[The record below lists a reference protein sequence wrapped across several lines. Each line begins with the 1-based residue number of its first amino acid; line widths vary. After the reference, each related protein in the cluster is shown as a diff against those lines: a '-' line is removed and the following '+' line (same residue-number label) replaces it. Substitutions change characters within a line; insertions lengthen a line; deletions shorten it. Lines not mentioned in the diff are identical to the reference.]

1 MYMLADYFAIDSALG
16 VRCKSCQHQWSGHS
30 GAWLRNLPNVFACFD
45 IELDAA
51 DMTAIAALA
60 REGGR
65 QLNPEGLSP
74 RWDS

>member
-1 MYMLADYFAIDSALG
+1 MSSLAAI
-16 VRCKSCQHQWSGHS
+16 
-30 GAWLRNLPNVFACFD
+30 FD